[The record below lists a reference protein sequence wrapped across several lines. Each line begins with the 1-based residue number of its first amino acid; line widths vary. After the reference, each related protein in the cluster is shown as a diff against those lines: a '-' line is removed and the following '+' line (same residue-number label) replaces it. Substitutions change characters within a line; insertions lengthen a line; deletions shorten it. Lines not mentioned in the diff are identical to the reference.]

1 MPSPCSQV
9 YQCVNCDKHQ
19 GNKTVKKPVSEAQ
32 HQQRM
37 SKVKQQID
45 KQIERADKEQ
55 GVAVLLTGNGK
66 GKSSSAFGM
75 LARSLGYGHNCAVV
89 QFIKGDWEC
98 GEELFFSQHP
108 KVSYHAMG
116 AGFTWE
122 TQNQAADKAA
132 AEKAWHLA
140 ANLLADASID
150 FLILDELTY
159 MFSHGWLNLD
169 GVIQAIRQRPPQ
181 MNLVVTGRGAPEGL
195 MDICDTVSEVKD
207 IKHAFRNGIK
217 ARRGIEF

>member
-1 MPSPCSQV
+1 M
-9 YQCVNCDKHQ
+9 
-19 GNKTVKKPVSEAQ
+19 KKPASQAQ

-37 SKVKQQID
+37 SKVKHQID
-45 KQIERADKEQ
+45 KQIAKADKEQ

-75 LARSLGYGHNCAVV
+75 LARSLGYGHNCGVV

-108 KVSYHAMG
+108 LVSYHAMG

-122 TQNQAADKAA
+122 TQNQAADQAA
-132 AEKAWHLA
+132 AENAWALA
-140 ANLLADASID
+140 ARLLADPSID

-159 MFSHGWLNLD
+159 MFSHGWLQLD
-169 GVIQAIRQRPPQ
+169 QVTQAIKQRPAH
-181 MNLVVTGRGAPEGL
+181 MNIVITGRGATEPL
-195 MDICDTVSEVKD
+195 MAVCDTVSEVKD
-207 IKHAFRNGIK
+207 IKHAFRGGIK
-217 ARRGIEF
+217 AQRGIEF

>member
-1 MPSPCSQV
+1 M
-9 YQCVNCDKHQ
+9 
-19 GNKTVKKPVSEAQ
+19 KKPVSQDQ

-45 KQIERADKEQ
+45 KQIANADKDQ
-55 GVAVLLTGNGK
+55 GVSVLLTGNGK

-75 LARSLGYGHNCAVV
+75 LARSLGYKHNCAVV

-108 KVSYHAMG
+108 LVSYHAMG

-132 AEKAWHLA
+132 AQKAWDLA
-140 ANLLADASID
+140 ASLLADPKID

-159 MFSHGWLNLD
+159 MFSHGWLDLD
-169 GVIQAIRQRPPQ
+169 MVAQAISERPAN
-181 MNLVVTGRGAPEGL
+181 MNLVITGRGAPEGL
-195 MDICDTVSEVKD
+195 IQVCDTVSEVKD
-207 IKHAFRNGIK
+207 IKHAFRSGVK
-217 ARRGIEF
+217 AQRGIEF

>member
-1 MPSPCSQV
+1 MKKPISSE
-9 YQCVNCDKHQ
+9 KHQ
-19 GNKTVKKPVSEAQ
+19 Q
-32 HQQRM
+32 LM
-37 SKVKQQID
+37 SKVKQHID
-45 KQIERADKEQ
+45 KKIAQADKEQ
-55 GVAVLLTGNGK
+55 GVSVILTGNGK

-98 GEELFFSQHP
+98 GEELFFSQLP
-108 KVSYHAMG
+108 QVSYHAMG

-132 AEKAWHLA
+132 AEKAWALA
-140 ANLLADASID
+140 ASLLADPNIN

-159 MFSHGWLNLD
+159 MFSHGWLDLEK
-169 GVIQAIRQRPPQ
+169 VTQAILERPAS
-181 MNLVVTGRGAPEGL
+181 MNLVITGRGAPEGL
-195 MDICDTVSEVKD
+195 IAACDTVSEVKD

-217 ARRGIEF
+217 AQRGIEF